1 MEFQVAVNATA
12 TTNAT
17 YENAIILNMTDL
29 AFEFHL
35 GIKDLNVTPNITAAS
50 MKSLTIINDTIGNQT
65 VYVE

>member
-12 TTNAT
+12 LTNAT

-35 GIKDLNVTPNITAAS
+35 GINGLNVTPNITAAS
-50 MKSLTIINDTIGNQT
+50 MQSLTIINDTIGNQT